1 MESIE
6 QLLIDGQFEEVRKKA
21 NELLQNK
28 EWMKAYD
35 VTQAYIAYGFFEE
48 AVSMYRALRE
58 ALPDMEQLKV
68 DEAQVLIELGDEDS
82 ALLLLEQVDKED
94 DVYLQVLLIEADY
107 YGMLGMTEVAMQKVN
122 EAYQR
127 APEEPIIQFAYAETA
142 LAVGNNREAIRMYEM
157 LQEEGHESIGN
168 VSIVQRLAEA
178 HRAGGAYEEATS
190 YFEQV
195 IEEEATP
202 DDLLDM
208 AYVQVQSGHPERA
221 IESLERILEMDPDYF
236 SAYYLLGH
244 AHSLLE
250 QNEEAYEVYEAG
262 IRRDAFNKELHN
274 AAGKIAL
281 KLQKEEE
288 AIRHLK
294 EALAL
299 DPEYTEALLT
309 LAAIYE
315 KREDDEAL
323 IELLTAPHVL
333 LTPDL
338 SFMLAKAYDR
348 EELYEEA
355 GRAFDEAAPYLED
368 DLVFL
373 RAYASFLRED
383 GQIDRAIKVAK
394 RLIALEP
401 NEWEWVNWLEDRS

>member
-68 DEAQVLIELGDEDS
+68 DEAQVLIELGDEDG

-157 LQEEGHESIGN
+157 LQEAGHESIGN

-338 SFMLAKAYDR
+338 SFILAKAYDR

-383 GQIDRAIKVAK
+383 GQIDRAVKVAK

>member
-262 IRRDAFNKELHN
+262 IRRDAFNKELHH

-394 RLIALEP
+394 RLITLEP

>member
-221 IESLERILEMDPDYF
+221 IESVERILEMDPDYF

-262 IRRDAFNKELHN
+262 IRRDAFNKELHH

>member
-1 MESIE
+1 MIYSI
-6 QLLIDGQFEEVRKKA
+6 
-21 NELLQNK
+21 
-28 EWMKAYD
+28 W
-35 VTQAYIAYGFFEE
+35 
-48 AVSMYRALRE
+48 
-58 ALPDMEQLKV
+58 
-68 DEAQVLIELGDEDS
+68 
-82 ALLLLEQVDKED
+82 
-94 DVYLQVLLIEADY
+94 
-107 YGMLGMTEVAMQKVN
+107 
-122 EAYQR
+122 
-127 APEEPIIQFAYAETA
+127 
-142 LAVGNNREAIRMYEM
+142 
-157 LQEEGHESIGN
+157 H
-168 VSIVQRLAEA
+168 
-178 HRAGGAYEEATS
+178 
-190 YFEQV
+190 
-195 IEEEATP
+195 
-202 DDLLDM
+202 
-208 AYVQVQSGHPERA
+208 
-221 IESLERILEMDPDYF
+221 ILEMDPDYF

-262 IRRDAFNKELHN
+262 IRRDAFNKELHH

-299 DPEYTEALLT
+299 DPEYTEALLA

>member
-262 IRRDAFNKELHN
+262 IRRDAFNKELH
-274 AAGKIAL
+274 
-281 KLQKEEE
+281 
-288 AIRHLK
+288 H
-294 EALAL
+294 
-299 DPEYTEALLT
+299 
-309 LAAIYE
+309 AAILTIADIHAGANFTILTNSYSFSE
-315 KREDDEAL
+315 MHKRFNIL
-323 IELLTAPHVL
+323 FTG
-333 LTPDL
+333 
-338 SFMLAKAYDR
+338 Y
-348 EELYEEA
+348 Y
-355 GRAFDEAAPYLED
+355 
-368 DLVFL
+368 
-373 RAYASFLRED
+373 
-383 GQIDRAIKVAK
+383 
-394 RLIALEP
+394 
-401 NEWEWVNWLEDRS
+401 

>member
-262 IRRDAFNKELHN
+262 IRRDAFNKELHH

-383 GQIDRAIKVAK
+383 GQIDRAVKVAK

>member
-28 EWMKAYD
+28 QWMEAYD
-35 VTQAYIAYGFFEE
+35 LTQAYIAYGFFEE
-48 AVSMYRALRE
+48 AVSMYRALRA

-68 DEAQVLIELGDEDS
+68 DEAQVLIELGDEDG

-122 EAYQR
+122 EAYRR

-142 LAVGNNREAIRMYEM
+142 LAIGNNREAIRMYET
-157 LQEEGHESIGN
+157 LQEAGHETIGQ

-221 IESLERILEMDPDYF
+221 IQPLERILEMDPDYF

-262 IRRDAFNKELHN
+262 VRRDAFNKELHH
-274 AAGKIAL
+274 AAGKVAL
-281 KLQKEEE
+281 KLQKEDEAVRHFEE
-288 AIRHLK
+288 ALV
-294 EALAL
+294 L
-299 DPEYTEALLT
+299 DPEYTESLLT

-315 KREDDEAL
+315 RREDDEAL

-338 SFMLAKAYDR
+338 SFMLAKAYNR

-355 GRAFDEAAPYLED
+355 GKAFDEAAPYLED
-368 DLVFL
+368 DPIFL

>member
-68 DEAQVLIELGDEDS
+68 DEAQVLIELGDEDG

-142 LAVGNNREAIRMYEM
+142 LAIGNNREAIRMYEM
-157 LQEEGHESIGN
+157 LQEAGHESIGN

-250 QNEEAYEVYEAG
+250 QNKEAYEVYEAG

-288 AIRHLK
+288 AVRHLK

-383 GQIDRAIKVAK
+383 GQIDRAVKVAK

>member
-262 IRRDAFNKELHN
+262 IRRDAFNKELHH